1 MTLLFRECS
10 VYVLFY
16 TLDEDNDDEYE
27 GEGPRKKNN
36 SNMTRITRN
45 QVITKL

>member
-1 MTLLFRECS
+1 MLSLCF
-10 VYVLFY
+10 VLH
-16 TLDEDNDDEYE
+16 TIDEDNDDEYE

>member
-1 MTLLFRECS
+1 MLSLCF
-10 VYVLFY
+10 VLR
-16 TLDEDNDDEYE
+16 TIDEDNDDEYE